1 MGSVYSSSACAFIW
15 LGPGNEASDHA
26 LSLIDSLQEILLE
39 HVPGLHVGE
48 TVPSNRNVC
57 LPEDMV
63 LPGDDQAWADLEVL
77 FSRPWFNRTWTFQE
91 PIRAP
96 ERMIACGSKI
106 RNWSTF
112 ADAIILPLNLRH
124 GGKAIIN
131 INSFLVLD
139 LFIEKRPKD
148 LRLSQLI
155 YNTQQREASDR
166 REKVYALYGLVQ
178 EYQKV
183 PLEISYAMSVED
195 VCRSAV
201 RFCIENE
208 RSLSILTHVSL
219 FRTQSDLPSWVPDWR
234 NRIGSGCDPVD
245 AMYVNKFN
253 ASSMGQPLLVTSS
266 SNDKLILKGFVLATV
281 ERTIDITA
289 LELNAEDSFP
299 ESWIAVA
306 AAAGVPVRFL

>member
-1 MGSVYSSSACAFIW
+1 M
-15 LGPGNEASDHA
+15 
-26 LSLIDSLQEILLE
+26 
-39 HVPGLHVGE
+39 
-48 TVPSNRNVC
+48 
-57 LPEDMV
+57 
-63 LPGDDQAWADLEVL
+63 
-77 FSRPWFNRTWTFQE
+77 
-91 PIRAP
+91 
-96 ERMIACGSKI
+96 
-106 RNWSTF
+106 
-112 ADAIILPLNLRH
+112 
-124 GGKAIIN
+124 
-131 INSFLVLD
+131 LD